1 MSLNKK
7 IFFSFLISSSLWAVT
22 FYTQAAGLVPCGNG
36 SDEANRCTLC
46 HLFKGIQNIIKWGEG
61 ILIIV
66 AIVAI
71 VAGAIMYIIS
81 AGNSSAM
88 ESAKGIIKQA
98 LWGVVITLGAWLIV
112 NTTIWLIGG
121 NLNKNLGIANWYDFQ
136 CDATVMVASEDVGG
150 GGVVDSGGKLPG
162 SISEACDKY
171 DADFDAASG
180 GDPELSCLLK
190 ATAMAESTCNP
201 NAQGGNGCGLMQIE
215 GGDCEYLKSHPKES
229 IQQAAAM
236 MAKNKAII
244 ASYATKYGYDI
255 GTDDLIAAYN
265 GGPGDNIAKGVKQ
278 TFFLSTDCTDKP
290 TPAWQCTIKPGGFA
304 LTQSTYVPNV
314 INYQQQC
321 LGD

>member
-1 MSLNKK
+1 MSLSKK
-7 IFFSFLISSSLWAVT
+7 IFLSLVIIYSFFVVA
-22 FYTQAAGLVPCGNG
+22 FYAQAAGLVPCGNG
-36 SDEANRCTLC
+36 TDEANRCTLC

-81 AGNSSAM
+81 AGNSSMM

-98 LWGVVITLGAWLIV
+98 LWGVVITLGAWMIV

-136 CDATVMVASEDVGG
+136 CDATVAVTVGG
-150 GGVVDSGGKLPG
+150 GGVVDSGGTLPG
-162 SISEACDKY
+162 SISPNCDKY

-180 GDPELSCLLK
+180 GDSEISCLLK

-215 GGDCEYLKSHPKES
+215 GGDCDYLKSHPKES

-236 MAKNKAII
+236 MAANKAAI
-244 ASYATKYGYDI
+244 AKYETKYGYDI

-265 GGPGDNIAKGVKQ
+265 GGPGDRIVNGKKQ
-278 TFFLSTDCTDKP
+278 TFVLSTDCTDKP
-290 TPAWQCTIKPGGFA
+290 TPAWQCTINPGGFA
-304 LTQSTYVPNV
+304 KTQSIYVPNV
-314 INYQQQC
+314 LNYQQQC
-321 LGD
+321 LGN